1 MRERLR
7 KIIISALVVTL
18 MLPIGTMVGSTDKE
32 TDSQA
37 EKSTSSA
44 TVSSATDDLP
54 AKVTDE
60 QALKTCKKAAEAGNL
75 ELWYDEENERVCLI
89 DKTTSTP
96 NYWWSTPINALA
108 DDTPLGKTS
117 RGDSYMKDTQRQQL
131 NSGLALE
138 YGDQAKRTT
147 SPLYSGIESRTRDIC
162 KTTMK
167 ATSNGV
173 SFTYDFTDGFTIPV
187 EYTLSEDSLKVSC
200 DTTKIKEDN
209 ISVEDGKVLTQI
221 SLTPSFGA
229 APTTDING
237 KKVNGYMIVPDGSGA
252 VIEYNNGKS
261 SYSSSYSQKV
271 YGRDYTIVPLTAS
284 KITEQ
289 AYMPVAAT
297 VSGNKALVAVATS
310 GDANVSVNAQVS
322 GQNNQTYNNVYFDF
336 EVRTSDDFYLSGESD
351 PLKVFQEGNIAQDE
365 ISVTYYP
372 IAKDNDVNYADCA
385 KVYRNY
391 LIENKGLTSKVK
403 ENESNF
409 YVDLYGGVIMQ
420 KSILG
425 LPFNLKT
432 SVTSFDQAKT
442 ILEKLQDNGVTD
454 IVANYNDWTDKSIGK
469 KISTK
474 AKPAGTLG
482 GKNDFEDLMS
492 FAESNGIR
500 IYPAL
505 DNMEMESS
513 SWGYWT
519 FSSTATRVSNAYSR
533 QTQYN
538 PAFGVDSGVA
548 PALLTPTVY
557 SKVFDEITSSYKEEE
572 LKNISFGGFS
582 SKLVSDFSAKNFA
595 SRQDTMNII
604 VKGYEMAN
612 NDVGSI
618 LADGANSYIIPYV
631 DHITNIPVNS
641 SGFNIVD
648 YDIPF
653 YQMVVHG
660 YVPYA
665 TQAINK
671 SSNSEET
678 FLLALAYGS
687 ALHYDMLYE
696 QSSKLSDTS
705 YSDLY
710 YANYEGWIDTAAA
723 ESKAAK
729 QVLSA
734 VSNKV
739 ITNYQID
746 RQNNILTTTYGS
758 EDGTAAEST
767 VKVDL
772 NNGKVSIDG
781 ADVDVSQVI
790 KEGGAQ
796 G

>member
-1 MRERLR
+1 MHEVF
-7 KIIISALVVTL
+7 KKVIISALVVAM
-18 MLPIGTMVGSTDKE
+18 MLPVGTLVGSTD
-32 TDSQA
+32 D
-37 EKSTSSA
+37 EKSTSNQTTA
-44 TVSSATDDLP
+44 SSGLP

-60 QALKTCKKAAEAGNL
+60 QAFKNCKKAAEAGKL
-75 ELWYDEENERVCLI
+75 ELWYDEGNERVCLV
-89 DKTTSTP
+89 DKTTSTT

-108 DDTPLGKTS
+108 DDTPLGMTS
-117 RGDSYMKDTQRQQL
+117 RGPSYMKDTQRQQL
-131 NSGLALE
+131 NSGLAVE
-138 YGDQAKRTT
+138 YGDQSKRTT
-147 SPLYSGIESRTRDIC
+147 SPLYSGVSSRTKDVCETKFEVSDR
-162 KTTMK
+162 
-167 ATSNGV
+167 GV
-173 SFTYDFTDGFTIPV
+173 VITYDFNDGFTIPV
-187 EYTLSEDSLKVSC
+187 EYTLNEKSLTVSC
-200 DTTKIKEDN
+200 DTSKITEEN
-209 ISVEDGKVLTQI
+209 TSTEDGKVLTQI
-221 SLTPSFGA
+221 ALTPSFGA
-229 APTTDING
+229 APATDLDG
-237 KKVNGYMIVPDGSGA
+237 KVVDGYMIVPDGSGA
-252 VIEYNNGKS
+252 VIKYNNGKS
-261 SYSSSYSQKV
+261 SYSNSYSQKV
-271 YGRDYTIVPLTAS
+271 YGRDYTIVPLTES

-336 EVRTSDDFYLSGESD
+336 EVRTTDDFYLSGESD
-351 PLKVFQEGNIAQDE
+351 PLKVFQKGSIAEDK
-365 ISVTYYP
+365 IAVTYYP
-372 IAKDNDVNYADCA
+372 ISQKEDVNYADCA

-403 ENESNF
+403 ENQANL

-425 LPFNLKT
+425 IPFDLKT
-432 SVTSFDQAKT
+432 SVTSFKQAQT
-442 ILEKLQDNGVTD
+442 ILDKLQNNGATD
-454 IVANYNDWTDKSIGK
+454 IVANYNEWTDKSIAK

-474 AKPAGTLG
+474 ADPAGTLG
-482 GKNDFEDLMS
+482 GEDDFNDLMS
-492 FAESNGIR
+492 FAESNGITV
-500 IYPAL
+500 YPSL

-519 FSSTATRVSNAYSR
+519 FTSTATRVSNSYSR

-538 PAFGVDSGVA
+538 PAFGAATDIA

-557 SKVFDEITSSYKEEE
+557 SKVFDEITSSYKEEN
-572 LKNISFGGFS
+572 LKNVSFGGFS
-582 SKLVSDFSAKNFA
+582 SRLVSDFSLKNFS
-595 SRQDTMNII
+595 SRQDTMNTII
-604 VKGYEMAN
+604 EGYKKAN
-612 NDVGSI
+612 NDVGSV
-618 LADGANSYIIPYV
+618 LADAANSYIIPYV

-660 YVPYA
+660 YVPYS

-687 ALHYDMLYE
+687 SLHYDMLYE

-710 YANYEGWIDTAAA
+710 YANYEGWIETAAE

-739 ITNYQID
+739 ITNFNID
-746 RQNNILTTTYGS
+746 TQSNVLTTTYGS
-758 EDGTAAEST
+758 EDGTAEESV

-772 NNGKVSIDG
+772 ENGKVSIDG
-781 ADVDVSQVI
+781 TDIDVSKIIV
-790 KEGGAQ
+790 EGGEQ

>member
-1 MRERLR
+1 MHERLR
-7 KIIISALVVTL
+7 KIIISALVVAM
-18 MLPIGTMVGSTDKE
+18 MLPIGTLVGSTDEE
-32 TDSQA
+32 TDA
-37 EKSTSSA
+37 ADKSTSS
-44 TVSSATDDLP
+44 TSQSTNMNELP
-54 AKVTDE
+54 AKITDE
-60 QALKTCKKAAEAGNL
+60 QAFKNCKKAAQAGNL
-75 ELWYDEENERVCLI
+75 ELWYDEENERVCLL
-89 DKTTSTP
+89 DKSLSTP

-108 DDTPLGKTS
+108 DDTPLGKTA

-147 SPLYSGIESRTRDIC
+147 SPLYSGVASRTRDIC
-162 KTTMK
+162 KTKIETK
-167 ATSNGV
+167 NDGV
-173 SFTYDFTDGFTIPV
+173 VFTYDFTDGFTIPV
-187 EYTLSEDSLKVSC
+187 EYTLGDDSLKVSC
-200 DTTKIKEDN
+200 DTSKIKEDN
-209 ISVEDGKVLTQI
+209 ISVKDGKVITQI
-221 SLTPSFGA
+221 QLTPSFGA
-229 APTTDING
+229 APAKDLNG
-237 KKVNGYMIVPDGSGA
+237 KTVNGYMIVPDGSGA
-252 VIEYNNGKS
+252 VIEFNNGKS

-271 YGRDYTIVPLTAS
+271 YGRDYTTVPLTAS
-284 KITEQ
+284 KTTEQ
-289 AYMPVAAT
+289 AYMPVTAT

-322 GQNNQTYNNVYFDF
+322 GQNNQTYNNSYFSF
-336 EVRTSDDFYLSGESD
+336 EVRTSDDYYLSGESD
-351 PLKVFQEGNIAQDE
+351 PLEVFQKGSIVQEEIA
-365 ISVTYYP
+365 VTYYP
-372 IAKDNDVNYADCA
+372 IAKKNDVNYADCA
-385 KVYRNY
+385 RVYRDY
-391 LIENKGLTSKVK
+391 LIKNKGLTSKVV
-403 ENESNF
+403 ENQSNL
-409 YVDLYGGVIMQ
+409 YVDLYGGVVMQ

-425 LPFNLKT
+425 IPFDLKT
-432 SVTSFDQAKT
+432 SVTSFKQAKT

-454 IVANYNDWTDKSIGK
+454 IIANYNDWTDKSIAK

-482 GKNDFEDLMS
+482 GRGDFEDLMS
-492 FAESNGIR
+492 FAESNGIKV
-500 IYPAL
+500 YPAI

-533 QTQYN
+533 QIQYN
-538 PAFGVDSGVA
+538 PAFGGATDTA

-557 SKVFDEITSSYKEEE
+557 SKVFNEIITSYKDEE

-582 SKLVSDFSAKNFA
+582 SKLVSDFSEKNFS
-595 SRQDTMNII
+595 SRQDTMNTILE
-604 VKGYEMAN
+604 GYEKAN
-612 NDVGSI
+612 KDVGSI
-618 LADGANSYIIPYV
+618 LADGANSYILPYV
-631 DHITNIPVNS
+631 DHVTNIPVNS

-660 YVPYA
+660 YVPYS

-687 ALHYDMLYE
+687 SLHYDMLYE
-696 QSSKLSDTS
+696 QSSKLSDTA

-723 ESKAAK
+723 ESKTAK
-729 QVLSA
+729 QVLGA

-739 ITNYQID
+739 ITNFEID
-746 RQNNILTTTYGS
+746 RQNNILKTTYGS
-758 EDGTAAEST
+758 EDGSAAET
-767 VKVDL
+767 VVQVDL
-772 NNGKVSIDG
+772 NKGTVSIDG
-781 ADVDVSQVI
+781 SNVDVSQVI

>member
-18 MLPIGTMVGSTDKE
+18 MLPIGTVVGSTDEE
-32 TDSQA
+32 TDTGA
-37 EKSTSSA
+37 ETSTSSSS
-44 TVSSATDDLP
+44 VSSAADDLP

-60 QALKTCKKAAEAGNL
+60 QALKTCKKAAQSGNL

-89 DKTTSTP
+89 DKSASTP
-96 NYWWSTPINALA
+96 VYWWSTPINALA
-108 DDTPLGKTS
+108 DDTPLGKNS
-117 RGDSYMKDTQRQQL
+117 RGFTYMKDTQRQQL
-131 NSGLALE
+131 NSGLAIE
-138 YGDQAKRTT
+138 YGDKAKRTT
-147 SPLYSGIESRTRDIC
+147 SPLYSGIETRTRDVC

-173 SFTYDFTDGFTIPV
+173 AITYEFTEGFTIPV
-187 EYTLSEDSLKVSC
+187 EYTLSDDSLRVSC
-200 DTTKIKEDN
+200 DTKKIKEKD
-209 ISVEDGKVLTQI
+209 ISAESGKVLTQI

-229 APTTDING
+229 APTTDLNG
-237 KKVNGYMIVPDGSGA
+237 KKVDGYVIVPDGSGA

-261 SYSSSYSQKV
+261 SYSSSYSQKI
-271 YGRDYTIVPLTAS
+271 YGRDYTTVPLTAS
-284 KITEQ
+284 KTTEQ
-289 AYMPVAAT
+289 AYMPVAAS

-322 GQNNQTYNNVYFDF
+322 GQNNQTYNNVYFEF

-351 PLKVFQEGNIAQDE
+351 PLKVFQDGKIVQDE
-365 ISVTYYP
+365 IAVTYYP
-372 IAKDNDVNYADCA
+372 IAKKDEVNYADCA

-391 LIENKGLTSKVK
+391 LIKNKGLTSKVK

-425 LPFNLKT
+425 IPFNLKT
-432 SVTSFDQAKT
+432 SVTSFKQAQT
-442 ILEKLQDNGVTD
+442 ILDKLQDNGVTD

-474 AKPAGTLG
+474 AKPSGILG
-482 GKNDFEDLMS
+482 GRNDFDDLMS
-492 FAESNGIR
+492 FAESNGIKV
-500 IYPAL
+500 YPSL

-533 QTQYN
+533 QIQYN
-538 PAFGVDSGVA
+538 PAFGVSTGVA

-557 SKVFDEITSSYKEEE
+557 SKVFNEITSSYKEEN

-595 SRQDTMNII
+595 SREDTMNTII
-604 VKGYEMAN
+604 EGYEKAN

-618 LADGANSYIIPYV
+618 LADGANAYLLPYV

-687 ALHYDMLYE
+687 SLHYDMLYE

-710 YANYEGWIDTAAA
+710 YANYEGWLDTAAA

-729 QVLSA
+729 QVLNA

-739 ITNYQID
+739 ITNYEVD

-758 EDGTAAEST
+758 EDGTAKET
-767 VKVDL
+767 VVRVDL

-781 ADVDVSQVI
+781 TDVDVSQVI

>member
-1 MRERLR
+1 MHKSLR
-7 KIIISALVVTL
+7 KIIISALVIAM
-18 MLPIGTMVGSTDKE
+18 MLPSGTLIGSTDE
-32 TDSQA
+32 ENDSA
-37 EKSTSSA
+37 TRTSTSSV
-44 TVSSATDDLP
+44 TGSTGSDDLP
-54 AKVTDE
+54 AKITDK
-60 QALKTCKKAAEAGNL
+60 QALKNCKKAAEAGKL

-89 DKTTSTP
+89 DNTTASP

-108 DDTPLGKTS
+108 DDTPLGKNS
-117 RGDSYMKDTQRQQL
+117 RGVSYIKDTQRQQL
-131 NSGLALE
+131 NSGLAVE

-147 SPLYSGIESRTRDIC
+147 SPLYSGISSRTRDIC
-162 KTTMK
+162 ETKIETK
-167 ATSNGV
+167 DSGIV
-173 SFTYDFTDGFTIPV
+173 ITYDFTEGFTIPV
-187 EYTLSEDSLKVSC
+187 EYTLSEDSLRVSC
-200 DTTKIKEDN
+200 DTTKIKEEN
-209 ISVEDGKVLTQI
+209 ISVDDGKVLTQI
-221 SLTPSFGA
+221 SLTPTFGA
-229 APTTDING
+229 APATDLNG
-237 KKVNGYMIVPDGSGA
+237 KKVDGYVIVPDGSGA

-261 SYSSSYSQKV
+261 SYSSAYSQKV

-284 KITEQ
+284 KTTEQ

-297 VSGNKALVAVATS
+297 VTGNKALVAVATS
-310 GDANVSVNAQVS
+310 GDANVFVNAQVS
-322 GQNNQTYNNVYFDF
+322 GQNNQTYNSVYFDF

-351 PLKVFQEGNIAQDE
+351 PLKVFQKGKIAQDE
-365 ISVTYYP
+365 IAVTYYP
-372 IAKDNDVNYADCA
+372 IAKEEDVNYADCA
-385 KVYRNY
+385 RVYRNY
-391 LIENKGLTSKVK
+391 LIKNKGLTSKVK
-403 ENESNF
+403 ENQSNF

-432 SVTSFDQAKT
+432 SVTSFSQAKT

-454 IVANYNDWTDKSIGK
+454 IIANYNDWTDKSIGK

-474 AKPAGTLG
+474 ADPAGTLG
-482 GKNDFEDLMS
+482 GKNDFDDLMS
-492 FAESNGIR
+492 FAESNGIQ
-500 IYPAL
+500 IYPEL
-505 DNMEMESS
+505 DNMEMQSS

-519 FSSTATRVSNAYSR
+519 FTSTATRVSNAYSR
-533 QTQYN
+533 QIQYN
-538 PAFGVDSGVA
+538 PAFGAATDIA

-557 SKVFDEITSSYKEEE
+557 SKVFDEILSSYKEEE

-595 SRQDTMNII
+595 SRDDTMNTII
-604 VKGYEMAN
+604 DGYQKADE
-612 NDVGSI
+612 DIDSI
-618 LADGANSYIIPYV
+618 LADGANAYIIPYV

-660 YVPYA
+660 YVPYS

-687 ALHYDMLYE
+687 SLHYDMLYE

-705 YSDLY
+705 YGDLY
-710 YANYEGWIDTAAA
+710 YANYEGWLDTAAA
-723 ESKAAK
+723 ESKASK
-729 QVLSA
+729 QVLNA

-739 ITNYQID
+739 ITNYEID
-746 RQNNILTTTYGS
+746 RQNNVLTTTYGS
-758 EDGTAAEST
+758 EDGTAAET
-767 VKVDL
+767 VVKVDL

-781 ADVDVSQVI
+781 TDVDVSQVI

>member
-1 MRERLR
+1 
-7 KIIISALVVTL
+7 
-18 MLPIGTMVGSTDKE
+18 
-32 TDSQA
+32 
-37 EKSTSSA
+37 
-44 TVSSATDDLP
+44 
-54 AKVTDE
+54 
-60 QALKTCKKAAEAGNL
+60 
-75 ELWYDEENERVCLI
+75 
-89 DKTTSTP
+89 
-96 NYWWSTPINALA
+96 
-108 DDTPLGKTS
+108 
-117 RGDSYMKDTQRQQL
+117 
-131 NSGLALE
+131 
-138 YGDQAKRTT
+138 
-147 SPLYSGIESRTRDIC
+147 
-162 KTTMK
+162 
-167 ATSNGV
+167 
-173 SFTYDFTDGFTIPV
+173 
-187 EYTLSEDSLKVSC
+187 
-200 DTTKIKEDN
+200 
-209 ISVEDGKVLTQI
+209 
-221 SLTPSFGA
+221 
-229 APTTDING
+229 
-237 KKVNGYMIVPDGSGA
+237 
-252 VIEYNNGKS
+252 
-261 SYSSSYSQKV
+261 
-271 YGRDYTIVPLTAS
+271 
-284 KITEQ
+284 
-289 AYMPVAAT
+289 
-297 VSGNKALVAVATS
+297 
-310 GDANVSVNAQVS
+310 
-322 GQNNQTYNNVYFDF
+322 
-336 EVRTSDDFYLSGESD
+336 
-351 PLKVFQEGNIAQDE
+351 
-365 ISVTYYP
+365 
-372 IAKDNDVNYADCA
+372 
-385 KVYRNY
+385 
-391 LIENKGLTSKVK
+391 
-403 ENESNF
+403 
-409 YVDLYGGVIMQ
+409 
-420 KSILG
+420 
-425 LPFNLKT
+425 
-432 SVTSFDQAKT
+432 
-442 ILEKLQDNGVTD
+442 
-454 IVANYNDWTDKSIGK
+454 
-469 KISTK
+469 
-474 AKPAGTLG
+474 
-482 GKNDFEDLMS
+482 MS

-500 IYPAL
+500 IYPSL

-557 SKVFDEITSSYKEEE
+557 SKVFDEITSSYKKEE

-604 VKGYEMAN
+604 VKGYEKAN

-723 ESKAAK
+723 ESMAAK

>member
-1 MRERLR
+1 MHERLR
-7 KIIISALVVTL
+7 KVIISALVVAM
-18 MLPIGTMVGSTDKE
+18 MLPIGTLVGSTDE
-32 TDSQA
+32 ENDAAAQT
-37 EKSTSSA
+37 STSSQNKSYG
-44 TVSSATDDLP
+44 TNELP
-54 AKVTDE
+54 AKVSDK
-60 QALKTCKKAAEAGNL
+60 QAISSCKKAAEAGKL
-75 ELWYDEENERVCLI
+75 ELWYDEENERVCI
-89 DKTTSTP
+89 VDNTTSTP

-131 NSGLALE
+131 NSGLSLE

-147 SPLYSGIESRTRDIC
+147 SPLYSGVESRTRDIC
-162 KTTMK
+162 ETTIE
-167 ATSNGV
+167 TISNGIRI
-173 SFTYDFTDGFTIPV
+173 TYDFRDGFIIPV
-187 EYTLSEDSLKVSC
+187 DYTLNEESLKVSC
-200 DTTKIKEDN
+200 DTSKIKEEN

-229 APTTDING
+229 ASSEEDG
-237 KKVNGYMIVPDGSGA
+237 FMIVPDGSGA

-284 KITEQ
+284 KVTEQ

-297 VSGNKALVAVATS
+297 VSGKKALVAVATS
-310 GDANVSVNAQVS
+310 GDANVSVNAQVN
-322 GQNNQTYNNVYFDF
+322 GQNNQTYNNVYFSF

-351 PLKVFQEGNIAQDE
+351 PLKVFQDGKLTQEE

-372 IAKDNDVNYADCA
+372 IAKEDDVNYADCA
-385 KVYRNY
+385 KIYRNY

-403 ENESNF
+403 ENEASF

-425 LPFNLKT
+425 IPFNLKT

-454 IVANYNDWTDKSIGK
+454 IIANYNDWTDKSIAK

-482 GKNDFEDLMS
+482 GRGDFDDLMS
-492 FAESNGIR
+492 FAEANGIQM
-500 IYPAL
+500 YPAM
-505 DNMEMESS
+505 DNMEMQSS

-533 QTQYN
+533 QIQYN
-538 PAFGVDSGVA
+538 PAFGGATDTA

-557 SKVFDEITSSYKEEE
+557 SKVFDETISSYKEEE
-572 LKNISFGGFS
+572 LKNISFGGYS
-582 SKLVSDFSAKNFA
+582 SRLVSDFSAKNF
-595 SRQDTMNII
+595 SNRQNTMDTII
-604 VKGYEMAN
+604 EGYKKAN
-612 NDVGSI
+612 KDLDSV
-618 LADGANSYIIPYV
+618 LADSANAYIIPYV
-631 DHITNIPVNS
+631 DHITNVPVNS

-687 ALHYDMLYE
+687 SLHYDMLYE

-710 YANYEGWIDTAAA
+710 YANYEGWLKTSAA

-729 QVLSA
+729 QVLGA

-739 ITNYQID
+739 ITNFEID
-746 RQNNILTTTYGS
+746 RQKNIIKTTYGS
-758 EDGTAAEST
+758 EDGSAAES
-767 VKVDL
+767 VVQVDL

-781 ADVDVSQVI
+781 TDVDVSQVI
-790 KEGGAQ
+790 GEGGAQ

>member
-1 MRERLR
+1 MHERLR
-7 KIIISALVVTL
+7 KIIISALVVTM
-18 MLPIGTMVGSTDKE
+18 MLPIGTLIGSTDEE
-32 TDSQA
+32 TDA
-37 EKSTSSA
+37 ANKSTSS
-44 TVSSATDDLP
+44 TTQSTSTNEFP
-54 AKVTDE
+54 AKITDE
-60 QALKTCKKAAEAGNL
+60 QALKNCKKAVQAGSL
-75 ELWYDEENERVCLI
+75 ELWYDEENERVCLL
-89 DKTTSTP
+89 DKSLSTP

-108 DDTPLGKTS
+108 DDTSLGKTS

-147 SPLYSGIESRTRDIC
+147 SPLYSGVASRTRDIC
-162 KTTMK
+162 KTKIETK
-167 ATSNGV
+167 NDGV
-173 SFTYDFTDGFTIPV
+173 IFTYDFTDGFTIPV
-187 EYTLSEDSLKVSC
+187 EYTLSDNSLKVSC
-200 DTTKIKEDN
+200 DTSKIKEDN
-209 ISVEDGKVLTQI
+209 ISVDDGKVITQI
-221 SLTPSFGA
+221 MLTPSFGA
-229 APTTDING
+229 APATDVNG

-252 VIEYNNGKS
+252 VIEFNNGKS
-261 SYSSSYSQKV
+261 SYASAYSQKV
-271 YGRDYTIVPLTAS
+271 YGRDYTTVPLTAS
-284 KITEQ
+284 KTTEQ
-289 AYMPVAAT
+289 AYMPVTAT

-322 GQNNQTYNNVYFDF
+322 GQNNQTYNNSYFSF
-336 EVRTSDDFYLSGESD
+336 EVRTSDDYYLSGESD
-351 PLKVFQEGNIAQDE
+351 PLKVFQKGKIAQEE
-365 ISVTYYP
+365 IAVTYYP
-372 IAKDNDVNYADCA
+372 IAKKDDVNYADCA

-391 LIENKGLTSKVK
+391 LIENKGLVSKVE
-403 ENESNF
+403 ENQSNL
-409 YVDLYGGVIMQ
+409 YVDLYGGVVMQ

-425 LPFNLKT
+425 IPFDLKT
-432 SVTSFDQAKT
+432 SVTSFNQAKT

-454 IVANYNDWTDKSIGK
+454 IIANYNDWTDKSIAK

-482 GKNDFEDLMS
+482 GRGDFEDLMS
-492 FAESNGIR
+492 FAESNGIK

-533 QTQYN
+533 QIQYN
-538 PAFGVDSGVA
+538 PAFGGATDTA

-557 SKVFDEITSSYKEEE
+557 SKVFDEIITSYKEEE

-582 SKLVSDFSAKNFA
+582 SKLVSDFSLKNF
-595 SRQDTMNII
+595 SNRQDTMNTILE
-604 VKGYEMAN
+604 GYEKAN
-612 NDVGSI
+612 ENVGSV
-618 LADGANSYIIPYV
+618 LADGANSYILPYV
-631 DHITNIPVNS
+631 DHITNVPVNS

-660 YVPYA
+660 YVPYS

-687 ALHYDMLYE
+687 SLHYDMLYE
-696 QSSKLSDTS
+696 QSSKLSDTA

-729 QVLSA
+729 QVLGA

-739 ITNYQID
+739 ITNFEVD
-746 RQNNILTTTYGS
+746 RQNNILKTTFGS
-758 EDGTAAEST
+758 EDGSAAES
-767 VKVDL
+767 VVQVDL
-772 NNGKVSIDG
+772 NKGTVSIDG
-781 ADVDVSQVI
+781 VNVDVSQVI
-790 KEGGAQ
+790 KEGGVQ

>member
-1 MRERLR
+1 MHERLR
-7 KIIISALVVTL
+7 KIIISALVVAM
-18 MLPIGTMVGSTDKE
+18 MLPIGTLVGSTDEE
-32 TDSQA
+32 TDAADKSNS
-37 EKSTSSA
+37 STSQS
-44 TVSSATDDLP
+44 TSMNELP
-54 AKVTDE
+54 AKITDE
-60 QALKTCKKAAEAGNL
+60 QAFKNCKKAAQAGNL
-75 ELWYDEENERVCLI
+75 ELWYDEENERVCLL
-89 DKTTSTP
+89 DKSLSTP

-108 DDTPLGKTS
+108 DDTPLGKTA

-147 SPLYSGIESRTRDIC
+147 SPLYSGVASRTRDIC
-162 KTTMK
+162 KTKIETK
-167 ATSNGV
+167 NDGV
-173 SFTYDFTDGFTIPV
+173 VFTYDFTDGFTIPV
-187 EYTLSEDSLKVSC
+187 EYTLGDDSLKVSC
-200 DTTKIKEDN
+200 DTSKIKEDN
-209 ISVEDGKVLTQI
+209 ISVKDGKVITQI
-221 SLTPSFGA
+221 QLTPSFGA
-229 APTTDING
+229 APAKDLNG
-237 KKVNGYMIVPDGSGA
+237 KTVNGYMIVPDGSGA
-252 VIEYNNGKS
+252 VIEFNNGKS

-271 YGRDYTIVPLTAS
+271 YGRDYTTVPLTAS
-284 KITEQ
+284 KTTEQ
-289 AYMPVAAT
+289 AYMPVTAT

-322 GQNNQTYNNVYFDF
+322 GQNNQTYNNSYFSF
-336 EVRTSDDFYLSGESD
+336 EVRTSDDYYLSGESD
-351 PLKVFQEGNIAQDE
+351 PLEVFQKGSIVQEEIA
-365 ISVTYYP
+365 VTYYP
-372 IAKDNDVNYADCA
+372 IAKKNDVNYADCA
-385 KVYRNY
+385 RVYRNY
-391 LIENKGLTSKVK
+391 LIKNKGLTSKVA
-403 ENESNF
+403 ENQSNL
-409 YVDLYGGVIMQ
+409 YVDLYGGVVMQ

-425 LPFNLKT
+425 IPFDLKT
-432 SVTSFDQAKT
+432 SVTSFKQAKT

-454 IVANYNDWTDKSIGK
+454 IIANYNDWTDKSIAK

-482 GKNDFEDLMS
+482 GRGDFEDMMS
-492 FAESNGIR
+492 FAESNGIKV
-500 IYPAL
+500 YPAI

-533 QTQYN
+533 QIQYN
-538 PAFGVDSGVA
+538 PAFGGATDTA

-557 SKVFDEITSSYKEEE
+557 SKVFNEIITSYKDEE

-582 SKLVSDFSAKNFA
+582 SKLVSDFSEKNFS
-595 SRQDTMNII
+595 SRQDTMNTILE
-604 VKGYEMAN
+604 GYEKAN
-612 NDVGSI
+612 KDVGSI
-618 LADGANSYIIPYV
+618 LADGANSYILPYV
-631 DHITNIPVNS
+631 DHVTNIPVNS

-660 YVPYA
+660 YVPYS

-687 ALHYDMLYE
+687 SLHYDMLYE
-696 QSSKLSDTS
+696 QSSKLSDTA

-729 QVLSA
+729 QVLGA

-739 ITNYQID
+739 ITNFEID
-746 RQNNILTTTYGS
+746 RQNNILKTTYGS
-758 EDGTAAEST
+758 EDGSAAET
-767 VKVDL
+767 VVQVDL
-772 NNGKVSIDG
+772 NKGAVSIDG
-781 ADVDVSQVI
+781 SNVDVSQVI